1 MTLPSPAK
9 HHYKR
14 RKGEW
19 SSHRLYG
26 LTLAS
31 DFAFAN
37 RLSPGAGPTDLTFTC
52 VRSAPLPDALERAEP
67 VYASPPYPEGGESEI
82 FLYHLGAC
90 WVVRFTGISDFYLW
104 PERILCHPQ
113 DAPKYPGLH
122 RNPEYLRMV
131 IEVQLLGIV
140 LACWLEWQ
148 GIPALHASAVVV
160 DDRAV
165 AFLSTGGGG
174 KSSSAVTLMQAGHPL
189 LADDIVPVERSGE
202 AFVGRPGYP
211 QMRMWPEQAEH
222 FLGNYEDLGIVY
234 PGYTKRRVPVE
245 ESGLGSFCDV
255 SRPLACLYLPER
267 REVADFGTRTE
278 ITPVPRREALMAL
291 IAHTFVPHLV
301 EAMGLQARRLGFFAE
316 MTSRVPVHR
325 IVYPSGLEHLPRV
338 RRAILEDL
346 SSARN

>member
-1 MTLPSPAK
+1 MPLTSPAK
-9 HHYKR
+9 QDSKPR
-14 RKGEW
+14 NGEW
-19 SSHRLYG
+19 RTHCLYG

-37 RLSPGAGPTDLTFTC
+37 RLASGAGPADLTFTC
-52 VRSAPLPDALERAEP
+52 VRSAPLSDALERAEP

-82 FLYHLGAC
+82 LLYRLGAC
-90 WVVRFTGISDFYLW
+90 WVLRFTGISDFYLW

-113 DAPKYPGLH
+113 DAPKYPGLR
-122 RNPEYLRMV
+122 RNPEHHRMV
-131 IEVQLLGIV
+131 VEVQLLGIV

-160 DDRAV
+160 DDHAV

-202 AFVGRPGYP
+202 AFIGRPGYP

-222 FLGNYEDLGIVY
+222 FLGNYENLEIVY
-234 PGYTKRRVPVE
+234 PGYSKRRVLVE

-267 REVADFGTRTE
+267 REVADWGMRTV
-278 ITPVPRREALMAL
+278 ITPVPRREALISL
-291 IAHTFVPHLV
+291 LAHSFVPHIV
-301 EAMGLQARRLGFFAE
+301 EAMGLQSRRLGFFAE
-316 MTSRVPVHR
+316 MTSRVPVR
-325 IVYPSGLEHLPRV
+325 RVVYQSGLDHLPRV
-338 RRAILEDL
+338 RRAILNDL
-346 SSARN
+346 SSSRE

>member
-9 HHYKR
+9 QDSR
-14 RKGEW
+14 PRNGEW
-19 SSHRLYG
+19 RSHRLYG

-37 RLSPGAGPTDLTFTC
+37 HLSCGRGPADLTFAC
-52 VRSAPLPDALERAEP
+52 IRSAPLSDAIERAEP

-82 FLYHLGAC
+82 FLYRLGAC

-113 DAPKYPGLH
+113 DAPKYPGLR
-122 RNPEYLRMV
+122 RNPEYHRMV
-131 IEVQLLGIV
+131 VEVQLLGIV

-174 KSSSAVTLMQAGHPL
+174 KSSSAVALMQAGNPL
-189 LADDIVPVERSGE
+189 LADDIVPVEWTGE

-222 FLGNYEDLGIVY
+222 FLGHYESLEIVY

-245 ESGLGSFCDV
+245 ENGLGPFCAA

-267 REVADFGTRTE
+267 REVADWGVRTE

-291 IAHTFVPHLV
+291 IAHSFVPHLV
-301 EAMGLQARRLGFFAE
+301 EAMGLQPRRLGFFAE
-316 MTSRVPVHR
+316 MTSRVPVRR
-325 IVYPSGLEHLPRV
+325 IVYPSGLDHLPRV
-338 RRAILEDL
+338 RRAILNDL
-346 SSARN
+346 TPNE